1 MRFRIASDQNVN
13 IMSLPLYPVAS
24 DGHAALEALCNG
36 DTQRAAREREAEALA
51 GGAVAFVTQSLG
63 PLFDSEAEAKKV
75 YAGLLDDSRVCVLTC
90 RIAVPPPR
98 KHKPTTPVF
107 QDGVRW
113 PRAAAKTPA
122 IWQLSISYWKRLP
135 PPRQTSADAAPG
147 QQARTLRRSRK
158 AYELTPEQILA
169 LTETP
174 LQPAR
179 PQKALDFGLFDF
191 IPPDNPDI
199 VIADE

>member
-1 MRFRIASDQNVN
+1 MT
-13 IMSLPLYPVAS
+13 LPLYPIAS
-24 DGHAALEALCNG
+24 DGHAALESLRNG
-36 DTQRAAREREAEALA
+36 EARRAAREREAEVLA

-75 YAGLLDDSRVCVLTC
+75 YAAVLDDSRVCTLTC
-90 RIAVPPPR
+90 RIAAPPPR
-98 KHKPTTPVF
+98 KHRPTQPVF
-107 QDGVRW
+107 ADGVRW
-113 PRAAAKTPA
+113 PKAGTKTPA
-122 IWQLSISYWKRLP
+122 IWQLSVSYWKCLP
-135 PPRQTSADAAPG
+135 PPRQANGDAAPG

-191 IPPDNPDI
+191 IPPDNPGI

>member
-1 MRFRIASDQNVN
+1 MT
-13 IMSLPLYPVAS
+13 LPLYPIAS
-24 DGHAALEALCNG
+24 DGHAALEALRDG
-36 DTQRAAREREAEALA
+36 EARRAAREREAEAMA

-63 PLFDSEAEAKKV
+63 PLYDSEAEARQA
-75 YAGLLDDSRVCVLTC
+75 YAGVLDDSRVCTLTC

-98 KHKPTTPVF
+98 KHRPTQPVF
-107 QDGVRW
+107 EDGVRW
-113 PRAAAKTPA
+113 PKADAKTPA
-122 IWQLSISYWKRLP
+122 IWQLSVSYWKRLP
-135 PPRQTSADAAPG
+135 PPRQASSDAAPG
-147 QQARTLRRSRK
+147 QQARTLRKSRK

-169 LTETP
+169 LTQTP

-191 IPPDNPDI
+191 IPPDNPGI

>member
-1 MRFRIASDQNVN
+1 MT
-13 IMSLPLYPVAS
+13 LPLYPIAS
-24 DGHAALEALCNG
+24 DGHAALEALRSG
-36 DTQRAAREREAEALA
+36 ETHRAAREREAEGLA
-51 GGAVAFVTQSLG
+51 GGPVVFVTQSLG

-75 YAGLLDDSRVCVLTC
+75 YASVLDDSKVCVLTC

-98 KHKPTTPVF
+98 KHAPMQPVF
-107 QDGVRW
+107 ADGVRW
-113 PRAAAKTPA
+113 PKADKAPHA
-122 IWQLSISYWKRLP
+122 IWQLSVSYWKRLP
-135 PPRQTSADAAPG
+135 PPRQAHGDAAPG
-147 QQARTLRRSRK
+147 QQARTLRKSRK

-191 IPPDNPDI
+191 IPPDNPGI

>member
-1 MRFRIASDQNVN
+1 MT
-13 IMSLPLYPVAS
+13 LPLYPIAS
-24 DGHAALEALCNG
+24 DGHAALEALRNG
-36 DTQRAAREREAEALA
+36 DAKRAAREREAEMLA

-63 PLFDSEAEAKKV
+63 PLFDSETEAKKV
-75 YAGLLDDSRVCVLTC
+75 YASVLDDTRVCTLTC
-90 RIAVPPPR
+90 RIATPPPR
-98 KHKPTTPVF
+98 KHSPTKPVF
-107 QDGVRW
+107 EDGVRW
-113 PRAAAKTPA
+113 PKADKAPRA
-122 IWQLSISYWKRLP
+122 IWQLTVSYWKRLP
-135 PPRQTSADAAPG
+135 PPRQTSAEAAPG

-191 IPPDNPDI
+191 IPPDNPGI

>member
-1 MRFRIASDQNVN
+1 MT
-13 IMSLPLYPVAS
+13 LPLYPVAS
-24 DGHAALEALCNG
+24 DGHAALEALRSG
-36 DTQRAAREREAEALA
+36 DTVRAAREREAEVVA
-51 GGAVAFVTQSLG
+51 GGTVAFVTQSLG
-63 PLFDSEAEAKKV
+63 PLFDTEAEARKA
-75 YAGLLDDSRVCVLTC
+75 YAGILDDSRVCTLTC
-90 RIAVPPPR
+90 RIAAPPPR

-113 PRAAAKTPA
+113 PTAVAKTPA

-135 PPRQTSADAAPG
+135 PPRQTSADLAPG
-147 QQARTLRRSRK
+147 GQARTLRRSRK

-191 IPPDNPDI
+191 IPPDDPGI